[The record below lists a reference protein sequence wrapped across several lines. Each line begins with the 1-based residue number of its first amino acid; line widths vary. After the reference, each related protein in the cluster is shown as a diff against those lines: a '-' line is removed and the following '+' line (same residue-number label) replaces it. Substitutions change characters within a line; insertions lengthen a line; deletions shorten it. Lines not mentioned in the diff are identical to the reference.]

1 MFVVD
6 TKYHA
11 QLIQLLKGIPGRVY
25 DMSTT
30 KWHLP
35 INVHDQF
42 LEKARALRPQVQV
55 HPLPKFVVTSLG
67 LFQSEAAEISD
78 SNSLKEKL
86 LSFQKTGVEFVLS
99 LGGRAMIADDM
110 GLGKTIQV
118 RELRMF

>member
-1 MFVVD
+1 MTQVRWEITISFM
-6 TKYHA
+6 TQIIYC
-11 QLIQLLKGIPGRVY
+11 
-25 DMSTT
+25 
-30 KWHLP
+30 
-35 INVHDQF
+35 
-42 LEKARALRPQVQV
+42 ERPQVKV

-99 LGGRAMIADDM
+99 LSGRAMVADDM

-118 RELRMF
+118 RELGMF